1 MTSDLFA
8 PVQFLHI
15 IRTPISDSSVKPIDL
30 SVAWTIRVLTP
41 SKRASGFSTGSAA
54 IATTV
59 VRRGLNI
66 EHGPLTHAHGVF
78 PVIRYKMKKSMKTK
92 TIGLGVLLSVAAA
105 AMCFASN
112 PTLGTWK
119 LNESKS
125 TFGDGAGK
133 TTLVVWEK
141 VGDQQKC
148 TVDGTDADGKKTH
161 SEWTGKMDG
170 KFYAV
175 TGDPQADQRSFKK
188 SDDNT
193 IAMVTQKDGKT
204 VGDGT
209 IVVAADRKSRTVTSA
224 MTNAKGPIP
233 LIPLISFDPF

>member
-1 MTSDLFA
+1 
-8 PVQFLHI
+8 
-15 IRTPISDSSVKPIDL
+15 
-30 SVAWTIRVLTP
+30 
-41 SKRASGFSTGSAA
+41 
-54 IATTV
+54 
-59 VRRGLNI
+59 
-66 EHGPLTHAHGVF
+66 
-78 PVIRYKMKKSMKTK
+78 MKTK
-92 TIGLGVLLSVAAA
+92 TIGLTLLLSVAAA
-105 AMCFASN
+105 AMCFANN

-125 TFGDGAGK
+125 NFGDGAGK
-133 TTLVVWEK
+133 STLVVWEK

-161 SEWTGKMDG
+161 SEWTGKLDG

-193 IAMVTQKDGKT
+193 IQMVSQKDGKT

-209 IVVAADRKSRTVTSA
+209 IVVAADRKSRTVTTNR
-224 MTNAKGPIP
+224 TNAKGEKVT
-233 LIPLISFDPF
+233 STQVYDKS